1 MTPDERLRL
10 IDFKYIEDA
19 ITPEEALE
27 IFRRAEVGK
36 AERIKEMEETGYLA
50 YITSTGWIAYTA
62 EQVRDLTAEALKT
75 GLKYIKI
82 KVGSDIDSD
91 IARLSAV
98 REVLGP
104 DRFLMVDANQKWG
117 VKQAIEWM
125 ERLAP
130 FKPLWIEEPTSPDD
144 ILGHKA
150 VRDAL
155 YPKYGIGVATG
166 EVRTV
171 GCCWCG
177 AANRLRGRV
186 WVAAA
191 GICEPLAEVDA
202 HCRQTAGGVA
212 RIVAGLLSEVRTRTR
227 GCCRIMWESPL

>member
-1 MTPDERLRL
+1 VQLHAGPVDRRRFPRCDLRSPRSQQGKPVWRLVVDMTPEERLRL

-91 IARLSAV
+91 IARLRAV

-171 GCCWCG
+171 GC
-177 AANRLRGRV
+177 RSGRATRPQV
-186 WVAAA
+186 FV
-191 GICEPLAEVDA
+191 GIRPQASRA
-202 HCRQTAGGVA
+202 SGRQ
-212 RIVAGLLSEVRTRTR
+212 
-227 GCCRIMWESPL
+227 M

>member
-1 MTPDERLRL
+1 
-10 IDFKYIEDA
+10 
-19 ITPEEALE
+19 
-27 IFRRAEVGK
+27 
-36 AERIKEMEETGYLA
+36 MEETGYLA

-166 EVRTV
+166 EVRSA
-171 GCCWCG
+171 GCG
-177 AANRLRGRV
+177 
-186 WVAAA
+186 
-191 GICEPLAEVDA
+191 
-202 HCRQTAGGVA
+202 GGVLTA
-212 RIVAGLLSEVRTRTR
+212 RMTCGRLSSLQQLQRAALSVGFGTKGAHR
-227 GCCRIMWESPL
+227 

>member
-1 MTPDERLRL
+1 MTPEERLRL

-19 ITPEEALE
+19 ISPEEALE

-36 AERIKEMEETGYLA
+36 AERIKEMEETGYPA
-50 YITSTGWIAYTA
+50 YITSTGWIAYSA
-62 EQVRDLTAEALKT
+62 EQVRDLTAAALKT

-155 YPKYGIGVATG
+155 YFKYGIGVATG
-166 EVRTV
+166 EVRSA
-171 GCCWCG
+171 GCGCG
-177 AANRLRGRV
+177 AAASDGR
-186 WVAAA
+186 A
-191 GICEPLAEVDA
+191 GVRSKQPTSASLWE
-202 HCRQTAGGVA
+202 RWK
-212 RIVAGLLSEVRTRTR
+212 RIVSRQQAERRASLA
-227 GCCRIMWESPL
+227 CRAVE